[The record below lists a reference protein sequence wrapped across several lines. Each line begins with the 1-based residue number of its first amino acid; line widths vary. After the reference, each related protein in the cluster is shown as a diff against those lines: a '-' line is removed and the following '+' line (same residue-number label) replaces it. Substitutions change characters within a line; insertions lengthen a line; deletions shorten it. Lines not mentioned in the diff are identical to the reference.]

1 MIDTDQLLISQFFKE
16 HEDLAVKHIEGLDLN
31 VIVELVENLSL
42 EQARILLVKMSAFK
56 ASRALEKVQIKR
68 AASLINS
75 LAPLT
80 IQSLLRMINKSVRDH
95 ILNELSPEQGAYL
108 RKSLDYPK
116 DRVGAHIEP
125 LVMTLAGR
133 MSIENSLKLINEGGA
148 KVQPHIFVINDR
160 KKLTGFVELNDLLQG
175 DKPLQIKSIQ
185 HQIKRAALADM
196 SINDLLDR
204 WDDALV
210 NMPVVDVEGVF
221 IGSVS
226 KVVLSELSQGFRN
239 RKQVDDAAIKAGNAL
254 GELYLIGLSG
264 LLGSHSES
272 DNTN

>member
-1 MIDTDQLLISQFFKE
+1 
-16 HEDLAVKHIEGLDLN
+16 
-31 VIVELVENLSL
+31 
-42 EQARILLVKMSAFK
+42 
-56 ASRALEKVQIKR
+56 
-68 AASLINS
+68 
-75 LAPLT
+75 
-80 IQSLLRMINKSVRDH
+80 
-95 ILNELSPEQGAYL
+95 
-108 RKSLDYPK
+108 
-116 DRVGAHIEP
+116 
-125 LVMTLAGR
+125 
-133 MSIENSLKLINEGGA
+133 
-148 KVQPHIFVINDR
+148 
-160 KKLTGFVELNDLLQG
+160 
-175 DKPLQIKSIQ
+175 
-185 HQIKRAALADM
+185 M